1 VTRSYH
7 REHNAVWSELV
18 CAEDNHQVMLGKEN
32 YLISDQGYLLPT
44 RPGQPAPDLK
54 YFKPATK

>member
-7 REHNAVWSELV
+7 REPNPVWSEFV
-18 CAEDNHQVMLGKEN
+18 CSEDNHQVMLGKEN
-32 YLISDQGYLLPT
+32 YVISDQGYLSPT

-54 YFKPATK
+54 YFQPKK